1 MRQIAAWLGKLGLE
15 QYAKLFSD
23 NDIDVA
29 VLPDLSDQDLKDL
42 GVSLGHRR
50 KIFAAI
56 NKGIASVQPLAEAE
70 RPEEP
75 TIQDAPERRYV
86 TVLFS
91 DLVGSTPLSTRLDPE
106 DLRDVIAVYQRCV
119 EETVRRFNGFVAK
132 FMGDGV
138 LVYFGYPEAHE
149 DDPEQAVRAGLEIVA
164 AVKGLQTPEP
174 LEARV
179 GIATGLVVVGD
190 LIGSGA
196 SQEQAIVGKTPN
208 LAARLQGIAAPSMV
222 VIADSTRKLLGNLF
236 EFEDLGGKDLK
247 GIEGA
252 ERAWT
257 VLRAKSVESR
267 FDALHTT
274 GVTELVG
281 RQEELELLLRRW
293 SKAVTGEGQV
303 VLLSGEP
310 GIGKSRLTAAL
321 MERLTTEPHTRLRY
335 FCSPQHTDSALY
347 PIITQME
354 RAAGFADDDA
364 VHAKLEKMDALLSQS
379 FTPPQDR
386 ALFMELLS
394 LPNDGR
400 YPHLDLTPQQGRQL
414 TFEALTTQ
422 IVSLAEQRPVLMVF
436 EDVHWID
443 PTSLEALGRGIDRI
457 KSVGVLLIVTYRPE
471 FEPPWIGRPYVTAL
485 SLNRLGDREIAI
497 LIDRVTGNRSLSHDL
512 RQDIIERTDG
522 IPLFVEEMTRAV
534 LEADGERA
542 KEHAVAA
549 TPSPHSLF
557 LQPFTPH

>member
-119 EETVRRFNGFVAK
+119 EETIRRFNGFVAK

-222 VIADSTRKLLGNLF
+222 VIADST
-236 EFEDLGGKDLK
+236 
-247 GIEGA
+247 I
-252 ERAWT
+252 T
-257 VLRAKSVESR
+257 C
-267 FDALHTT
+267 
-274 GVTELVG
+274 
-281 RQEELELLLRRW
+281 
-293 SKAVTGEGQV
+293 SKA
-303 VLLSGEP
+303 
-310 GIGKSRLTAAL
+310 
-321 MERLTTEPHTRLRY
+321 TRDR
-335 FCSPQHTDSALY
+335 CTQH
-347 PIITQME
+347 
-354 RAAGFADDDA
+354 
-364 VHAKLEKMDALLSQS
+364 
-379 FTPPQDR
+379 
-386 ALFMELLS
+386 
-394 LPNDGR
+394 GR
-400 YPHLDLTPQQGRQL
+400 HCRQ
-414 TFEALTTQ
+414 
-422 IVSLAEQRPVLMVF
+422 
-436 EDVHWID
+436 
-443 PTSLEALGRGIDRI
+443 
-457 KSVGVLLIVTYRPE
+457 
-471 FEPPWIGRPYVTAL
+471 
-485 SLNRLGDREIAI
+485 
-497 LIDRVTGNRSLSHDL
+497 
-512 RQDIIERTDG
+512 
-522 IPLFVEEMTRAV
+522 
-534 LEADGERA
+534 
-542 KEHAVAA
+542 
-549 TPSPHSLF
+549 HS
-557 LQPFTPH
+557 